1 VSERHS
7 PTRAMTSGSHKESG
21 QLISHSLLLFRDL
34 VDSPRDLMERS
45 VSSLTLR
52 IGFRTWDFLALGPI
66 LLSKRWIIIDREA
79 TEVGCLLPKNKGGRL
94 TLG

>member
-1 VSERHS
+1 
-7 PTRAMTSGSHKESG
+7 MTSGSHKESG

-52 IGFRTWDFLALGPI
+52 IGFRTWDFFGIGANL
-66 LLSKRWIIIDREA
+66 IIQEMD
-79 TEVGCLLPKNKGGRL
+79 NH
-94 TLG
+94 